1 MESGAKGDSLEKLK
15 GLQITSLDD
24 NDDDE
29 QEQDIVAD
37 EYDDVDEDDDE
48 EDEEQEPVTLGFVEK
63 PKNHWSLLRHLFP
76 SKAGGPPAWLDPVN
90 LPSGTSCLCDIC
102 GEPLQFV
109 LQVYAPIMEKDFTF
123 HRTLFL
129 FMCPSMSCLLRDQHE
144 QWKRPPE
151 KPFRSVKVFRC
162 QLPRINPFY
171 SSEPPKYNSTDKPT
185 APGVALC
192 NWCGTWK
199 GDKVCSSCRRVNY
212 CSQKHQVISFKM
224 ILFPLWTF
232 FIHADNDYTLP
243 PLIFLDLEGHALA
256 IRMCSII
263 DGTILTGLSLVVI
276 LYLHALYMNSP
287 GNLKL
292 TSALALRSLSILMV
306 LPDIISDYDFDLQT
320 VASNSLWP
328 EYEIVNEDESEYDME
343 ISEDDGHAGSL
354 ISKAGMDDTM
364 KSLMNDFEGD
374 GDRKSWA
381 SFQGRIAKA
390 PEQVLRYCRSVSAK
404 ALWPMSSGRP
414 SKGDIPNCSYCGG
427 PRCFEFQILPQLLY
441 YFDVKND
448 VDSLD
453 WTTIVVYTCEGSCET
468 SINYVEE
475 FVWVQHSSQSIN

>member
-24 NDDDE
+24 DDDDE

-76 SKAGGPPAWLDPVN
+76 SKAGGPPAWLVPVN
-90 LPSGTSCLCDIC
+90 LPSGRSCLCDIC

-171 SSEPPKYNSTDKPT
+171 SI
-185 APGVALC
+185 ALC

-212 CSQKHQVISFKM
+212 CSQKHQVMHWRSGHKIECQQLNLSSHSNFANRWNHFSRETNRLVNYLDGM
-224 ILFPLWTF
+224 
-232 FIHADNDYTLP
+232 
-243 PLIFLDLEGHALA
+243 LIYL
-256 IRMCSII
+256 
-263 DGTILTGLSLVVI
+263 I

-343 ISEDDGHAGSL
+343 MSEDDGHAGSL

-374 GDRKSWA
+374 GDQKSWA

-390 PEQVLRYCRSVSAK
+390 PEQVLRYCRNASAK

-414 SKGDIPNCSYCGG
+414 SKGDIPNCSCCGG

-441 YFDVKND
+441 YFDIKND

-475 FVWVQHSSQSIN
+475 FVWVQHSSQSINVP

>member
-76 SKAGGPPAWLDPVN
+76 SKAGGAPAWLDPVN
-90 LPSGTSCLCDIC
+90 LPSGRSCLCDIC

-109 LQVYAPIMEKDFTF
+109 RKVYAPIMEKDFTF

-212 CSQKHQVISFKM
+212 CSQKHQVMHWRS
-224 ILFPLWTF
+224 
-232 FIHADNDYTLP
+232 
-243 PLIFLDLEGHALA
+243 GHKIECQQLNLSSHSNFANG
-256 IRMCSII
+256 
-263 DGTILTGLSLVVI
+263 GT
-276 LYLHALYMNSP
+276 
-287 GNLKL
+287 
-292 TSALALRSLSILMV
+292 TSAERQI
-306 LPDIISDYDFDLQT
+306 

-343 ISEDDGHAGSL
+343 MSEDDGHAGSL

-381 SFQGRIAKA
+381 SFQERIAKA
-390 PEQVLRYCRSVSAK
+390 PEQVLRYCRNASAQ

-453 WTTIVVYTCEGSCET
+453 WTTVVVYTCEGSCET

-475 FVWVQHSSQSIN
+475 FVWVQHSSQSINVP